1 MNSKSEKLTMEQLE
15 ERNQTEEVEMPPE
28 KIVIEIPEEELLKMQ
43 DTQAATLGLVR
54 QMATEMPRLTR
65 EIELQNFTRVLS
77 ENAELKRKNALLE
90 QERNLANTEE
100 KIKQAGKTSERSI
113 EQTESRIA
121 HELEELRSRLA
132 NLWQVVF
139 VTIGSSVALATI
151 VSAIFFLL
159 LR

>member
-1 MNSKSEKLTMEQLE
+1 MNSNSEKLTMEELE
-15 ERNQTEEVEMPPE
+15 ELNQTEEVEMPPE
-28 KIVIEIPEEELLKMQ
+28 KVVVEIPEEELLAMQ
-43 DTQAATLGLVR
+43 DTQAATLKLVR

-77 ENAELKRKNALLE
+77 ENAELQRQNSTLE
-90 QERNLANTEE
+90 VQKTRAQMELAGRENERN
-100 KIKQAGKTSERSI
+100 I
-113 EQTESRIA
+113 EQTEMRIEA
-121 HELEELRSRLA
+121 ELDEIRSRLA

>member
-1 MNSKSEKLTMEQLE
+1 MNSNSEKLTMEQLE
-15 ERNQTEEVEMPPE
+15 TLNQTEEVEMPPE
-28 KIVIEIPEEELLKMQ
+28 KVVVEIPEEELQEMQ
-43 DTQAATLGLVR
+43 DTQAATLKLVR

-77 ENAELKRKNALLE
+77 ENMELKRKNALLE
-90 QERNLANTEE
+90 QERNLAKTEE
-100 KIKQAGKTSERSI
+100 KIIQAGKTSERSI
-113 EQTESRIA
+113 EQTERRIVT
-121 HELEELRSRLA
+121 ELDEIRSRLA

>member
-1 MNSKSEKLTMEQLE
+1 MNSKSERMTMEELE
-15 ERNQTEEVEMPPE
+15 ALNQPEEVETPPE
-28 KIVIEIPEEELLKMQ
+28 KVVIEIPEEELMKMQ

-54 QMATEMPRLTR
+54 QMATEIPRLTR

-77 ENAELKRKNALLE
+77 ENMELKRKNALLE

-113 EQTESRIA
+113 EQTASHIA
-121 HELEELRSRLA
+121 MELDELRKRMA

>member
-1 MNSKSEKLTMEQLE
+1 MNSNSEKLTMEELDAL
-15 ERNQTEEVEMPPE
+15 NQTEQPEMPPE
-28 KIVIEIPEEELLKMQ
+28 KVVVELPEEELQEMQ
-43 DTQAATLGLVR
+43 DTQAATLKLVR

-77 ENAELKRKNALLE
+77 ENMELKRKNALLE
-90 QERNLANTEE
+90 QERNLAKTEE
-100 KIKQAGKTSERSI
+100 KIIQAGKTSERSI
-113 EQTESRIA
+113 EQTERRIEA
-121 HELEELRSRLA
+121 ELDEIRSRLA

>member
-1 MNSKSEKLTMEQLE
+1 MSLNLDEKTMKELE
-15 ERNQTEEVEMPPE
+15 DKNRPQQPVIVEEKV
-28 KIVIEIPEEELLKMQ
+28 VVEIPEEELLAMQ
-43 DTQAATLGLVR
+43 DTQAATLKLVR

-77 ENAELKRKNALLE
+77 ENMELKRKNALLE

-113 EQTESRIA
+113 EQTASHIA
-121 HELEELRSRLA
+121 MELDELRKRMA

>member
-1 MNSKSEKLTMEQLE
+1 MNSNSEKLTMEELE
-15 ERNQTEEVEMPPE
+15 ALNQTEEVEMPPE
-28 KIVIEIPEEELLKMQ
+28 KVVVEIPEEELLAMQ
-43 DTQAATLGLVR
+43 DTQAATLKLVR

-77 ENAELKRKNALLE
+77 ENMELKRKNALLE
-90 QERNLANTEE
+90 QERNLAKTEE
-100 KIKQAGKTSERSI
+100 KIIQAGKTSERSI
-113 EQTESRIA
+113 EQTERRIA
-121 HELEELRSRLA
+121 TELDEIRSRLA

>member
-1 MNSKSEKLTMEQLE
+1 MNSNSEKLTMEELDAL
-15 ERNQTEEVEMPPE
+15 NQTEQPEIPPE
-28 KIVIEIPEEELLKMQ
+28 IVVVELPEEELTAMR
-43 DTQAATLGLVR
+43 DTQAATLKLVR
-54 QMATEMPRLTR
+54 QMATEMPMLTR

-77 ENAELKRKNALLE
+77 ENAELQRQNSTLE
-90 QERNLANTEE
+90 VQKTRAEMELAGRENERN
-100 KIKQAGKTSERSI
+100 I
-113 EQTESRIA
+113 EQTERRIA
-121 HELEELRSRLA
+121 TELDEIRSRLA

>member
-1 MNSKSEKLTMEQLE
+1 MNLNSEKLTMEELDAL
-15 ERNQTEEVEMPPE
+15 NQTEQPEILPE
-28 KIVIEIPEEELLKMQ
+28 KVVVEIPEEELLAMQ
-43 DTQAATLGLVR
+43 DTQAATLKLVR

-65 EIELQNFTRVLS
+65 EIELQNFARVLS
-77 ENAELKRKNALLE
+77 ENAELQRQNSTLE
-90 QERNLANTEE
+90 VQKTRAQMELAGREN
-100 KIKQAGKTSERSI
+100 ERSI
-113 EQTESRIA
+113 EQTERRIA
-121 HELEELRSRLA
+121 TELDELRKRMA

>member
-1 MNSKSEKLTMEQLE
+1 MNSKSERMTMEELE
-15 ERNQTEEVEMPPE
+15 ALNQPEEVETPPE
-28 KIVIEIPEEELLKMQ
+28 KVVIEIPEEELLKMQ
-43 DTQAATLGLVR
+43 DTQAATLKLVR

-77 ENAELKRKNALLE
+77 ENMELKRKNALLE

-113 EQTESRIA
+113 EQTASHIA
-121 HELEELRSRLA
+121 MELDELRKRMA

>member
-1 MNSKSEKLTMEQLE
+1 MNSNSEKLTMEELDAL
-15 ERNQTEEVEMPPE
+15 NQTEQPEILPE
-28 KIVIEIPEEELLKMQ
+28 KVVVELPEEELLAMQ
-43 DTQAATLGLVR
+43 DTQAATLKLVR

-77 ENAELKRKNALLE
+77 ENAELQRQNST
-90 QERNLANTEE
+90 LAVQKTRAQMEL
-100 KIKQAGKTSERSI
+100 AGRENERSI
-113 EQTESRIA
+113 EQTERRIA

>member
-1 MNSKSEKLTMEQLE
+1 MNSNSEKLTMEQLE
-15 ERNQTEEVEMPPE
+15 ALNQTEEIEMPPE
-28 KIVIEIPEEELLKMQ
+28 KVVVEIPEEELLAMQ
-43 DTQAATLGLVR
+43 DTQAATLKLVR

-77 ENAELKRKNALLE
+77 ENMELKRKNALLE

-100 KIKQAGKTSERSI
+100 KVKQAGKTSERSI
-113 EQTESRIA
+113 EQTASRIA

-139 VTIGSSVALATI
+139 ITIGSSIALSTI
-151 VSAIFFLL
+151 VWIVLFTL

>member
-1 MNSKSEKLTMEQLE
+1 MNSNSEKLTMEELDAL
-15 ERNQTEEVEMPPE
+15 NQTEQPEILPE
-28 KIVIEIPEEELLKMQ
+28 KVVVEIPEEELLAMQ
-43 DTQAATLGLVR
+43 DTQAATLKLVR

-77 ENAELKRKNALLE
+77 ENAELQRQNSTLE
-90 QERNLANTEE
+90 VQKTRAQMELAGREN
-100 KIKQAGKTSERSI
+100 ERSI
-113 EQTESRIA
+113 EQTERRIA
-121 HELEELRSRLA
+121 HELEKLRSRLA

>member
-1 MNSKSEKLTMEQLE
+1 MSLKSERKMSMDELMELNQSE
-15 ERNQTEEVEMPPE
+15 ETEVIPE
-28 KIVIEIPEEELLKMQ
+28 KVVVELPEEELLAMQ
-43 DTQAATLGLVR
+43 DTQAATLKLVR

-77 ENAELKRKNALLE
+77 ENAELQRQNSTLE
-90 QERNLANTEE
+90 VQKTRAQMELAGREN
-100 KIKQAGKTSERSI
+100 ERSI
-113 EQTESRIA
+113 EQTERRIA
-121 HELEELRSRLA
+121 TELDEIRSRLA

>member
-1 MNSKSEKLTMEQLE
+1 MNSKSERMTMEELE
-15 ERNQTEEVEMPPE
+15 ALNQPEEVETPPE
-28 KIVIEIPEEELLKMQ
+28 KVVIEIPEEELLKMQ

-77 ENAELKRKNALLE
+77 ENMELKRKNALLE

-113 EQTESRIA
+113 EQTASHIA
-121 HELEELRSRLA
+121 MELDELRKRMA

>member
-1 MNSKSEKLTMEQLE
+1 MNSNSEKLTMEELDAL
-15 ERNQTEEVEMPPE
+15 NQTEQPEILPE
-28 KIVIEIPEEELLKMQ
+28 KVVVEIPEEELLAMQ
-43 DTQAATLGLVR
+43 DTQAATLKLVR

-77 ENAELKRKNALLE
+77 ENMELKRKNALLE
-90 QERNLANTEE
+90 QERNLAKTEE
-100 KIKQAGKTSERSI
+100 KIIQAGKTSERSI
-113 EQTESRIA
+113 EQTERRIA
-121 HELEELRSRLA
+121 TELDEIRSRLA

>member
-1 MNSKSEKLTMEQLE
+1 MNSNLEKLTMEELE
-15 ERNQTEEVEMPPE
+15 ALNQTEEVEMPPE
-28 KIVIEIPEEELLKMQ
+28 KVVVEIPEEELLAMQ
-43 DTQAATLGLVR
+43 DTQAATLKLVR

-77 ENAELKRKNALLE
+77 ESMELKRKNALLE
-90 QERNLANTEE
+90 QERNLAKTEE
-100 KIKQAGKTSERSI
+100 KIIQAGKTSERSI
-113 EQTESRIA
+113 EQTEMRIEA
-121 HELEELRSRLA
+121 ELDEIRRRLA

>member
-1 MNSKSEKLTMEQLE
+1 MNSNSEKLTMEELE
-15 ERNQTEEVEMPPE
+15 KRNQTEEVEMPPE
-28 KIVIEIPEEELLKMQ
+28 KVVVEIPEEELLAMQ
-43 DTQAATLGLVR
+43 DTQAATLKLVR

-77 ENAELKRKNALLE
+77 ENMELKRKNALLE
-90 QERNLANTEE
+90 QERNLAKTEE
-100 KIKQAGKTSERSI
+100 KIIQAGKTSERSI
-113 EQTESRIA
+113 EQTEMRIEA
-121 HELEELRSRLA
+121 ELDEIRSRLA

>member
-1 MNSKSEKLTMEQLE
+1 MNSKSERMTMEELE
-15 ERNQTEEVEMPPE
+15 ALNQPEEVETPPE
-28 KIVIEIPEEELLKMQ
+28 KVVIEIPEEELLKMQ

-77 ENAELKRKNALLE
+77 ENMELKRKNALLE

-113 EQTESRIA
+113 EQTASRIA
-121 HELEELRSRLA
+121 MELDELRKRMA